1 MIVLSYSNFKLSSFI
16 FQNWRTVFIFA
27 GFPKFVCNNGRY
39 VPVNQRC
46 DGVDHC
52 GDGSD
57 EISCLNCT
65 NGSFHCV
72 AAAQCVSA
80 RSICD
85 GKLDCS
91 DGADEQLDACASLS
105 KPQTC
110 ARSEFRCANGHCVP
124 SSWRCDHSPDCED
137 RSDEENCGELHF
149 YFCWIYTALL
159 FLLYILIVKSI
170 PPLIK
175 MLEFIIFY
183 IEFL

>member
-1 MIVLSYSNFKLSSFI
+1 
-16 FQNWRTVFIFA
+16 
-27 GFPKFVCNNGRY
+27 

-65 NGSFHCV
+65 SGSFHCV
-72 AAAQCVSA
+72 ASAHCVSA

-110 ARSEFRCANGHCVP
+110 TRSQFRCANGHCVP
-124 SSWRCDHSPDCED
+124 NSWRCDHSPDCED
-137 RSDEENCGELHF
+137 RSDEENCGEDHNLVREINDVLMRKYVHSF
-149 YFCWIYTALL
+149 SLQCI
-159 FLLYILIVKSI
+159 
-170 PPLIK
+170 
-175 MLEFIIFY
+175 
-183 IEFL
+183 